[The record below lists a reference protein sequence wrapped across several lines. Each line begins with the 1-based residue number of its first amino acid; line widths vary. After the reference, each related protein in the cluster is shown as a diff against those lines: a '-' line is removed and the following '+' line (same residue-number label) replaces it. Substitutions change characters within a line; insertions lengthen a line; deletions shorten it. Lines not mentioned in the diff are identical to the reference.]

1 MRHDARRPVAQPE
14 EFGDAMKRVLAALA
28 LAAVFGSTLGGQV
41 PPAAATVNDDALYIA
56 PGGDDSASGAIGA
69 PLASLEGARDRIRQL
84 KDGVGLPEGGLTV
97 YLREGEYLRD
107 ASFEIGE
114 VDSGTVDAPITYRS
128 YPGETATLTGGRDL
142 SRDDFAP
149 VDDAAVTD
157 RIVDAAAR
165 GRVLEIDLQ
174 AQGITDYGQLSR
186 HGYWKANDVSTT
198 PPMELFIDGQGMTLA
213 RWPNADAATPTVQ
226 MGDIIDAGPDRE
238 DPDLQD
244 RGGTFTYGYDRPQYW
259 TQAEDA
265 WLDGIFGYSW
275 EWSYNKI
282 ESIDTQAKT
291 ITLRY
296 GEMSGIMKSW
306 FPDFHF
312 AQNLLEELDAPG
324 EYYVDRDAG
333 KLYVIPNAAFS
344 SGRGDVT
351 VTTLDE
357 PMLRAD
363 GASYVN
369 FDDLVLEYGR
379 ATAAVILGGSHV
391 NISHSD
397 IRNFTDGGVLINSP
411 GRYTYD
417 GIPVNRGGRDHAVTD
432 TRLAHVG
439 GVGVVLQG
447 GDKTT
452 LEPGRNRVENSE
464 IADFAYYHKAY
475 NPGVMFDG
483 VGNVAKDNEIHDAPH
498 PGIIVHGNDHLFE
511 RNEVYDVC
519 KQFHDLGAVY
529 MNSGKTPQQRGHVFR
544 ENYFH
549 DIGVGMAGVEGIYA
563 DNFTWD
569 LLIEKNVFVNMG
581 NGAIKSGSADY
592 IEARNNVF
600 VDAHV
605 PYDNYEQWMGEQEG
619 NVVDSEYMPAWQ
631 QVFEDNEDFAGTP
644 YLEKYPELAHFFED
658 DHHFPNHST
667 FAQNVVWNPNRAP
680 IADLNEHG
688 AKDGKNLLN
697 YEDNWVADVDPGF
710 VDAASGDY
718 TLKAD
723 AAVFDQVAG
732 FESIAFGE
740 IGVDGEIGQSQQPR
754 TVPLEAIAFDS
765 DSVTIDAGDEV
776 RLRAVPLPWNAD
788 GAAVTYASDDTAVAT
803 VTEAGV
809 VLGMAPGTTTITAT
823 AKADAAKTATIEVV
837 VEEGDGVLHFT
848 DFESGANGWPTDPN
862 RSIQAD
868 ASGDKVYRIVKG
880 ANSLLP
886 RDFTEFILDFDVTA
900 PATTPADAGLVIYD
914 RNGKGGGYIRF
925 RQAAVGPTWTIFD
938 DAWNVVA
945 EQVVP
950 AEQGLTPGAVSH
962 VRIAVQDGR
971 IRIAVNGAEALEGA
985 DPGPGAAGR
994 MGFYVENYP
1003 SLDFDD
1009 IGFSLSGVP
1018 VTDVDIDGDAV
1029 SLNVGERRGLSATV
1043 TPQDASDARVSWTSD
1058 TPGVAVVTEGRITGV
1073 GAGTATVTATSI
1085 ADPSLSD
1092 TVTVTVTDAEYPVAR
1107 LDAQLKDVANWSRTD
1122 VIVVDDSGV
1131 RISGEG
1137 VHGYGGERFGDALL
1151 QFDTDFEAFDGGW
1164 YGFQARSAQTGVPAW
1179 QNSNTGYLVVIKE
1192 DVIEFQSWSPGQTM
1206 LDTIPNTVIAANS
1219 THRIAFGA
1227 VAEDSG
1233 TRVVLRVD
1241 GVTVWSVLDARP
1253 NLPIGADGFLN
1264 VYHYG
1269 RTNTLAVRP
1278 TPAPASVTGI
1288 CWAPEADPK
1297 TRYVRGEELD
1307 VTGMILGV
1315 RWSDGSAT
1323 TQQVT
1328 VDMVSGF
1335 DSSKV
1340 HPHQTLTVSH
1350 AGATVE
1356 LQISVKPKIKDD
1368 EEEVPRCA

>member
-1 MRHDARRPVAQPE
+1 
-14 EFGDAMKRVLAALA
+14 MKRVLASLA
-28 LAAVFGSTLGGQV
+28 LAAVFGSALAATA
-41 PPAAATVNDDALYIA
+41 PSAAAAADDDALYLA
-56 PGGDDSASGAIGA
+56 PGGDDTASGTIDD
-69 PLASLEGARDRIRQL
+69 PLATLEGARDRIRAL
-84 KDGVGLPEGGLTV
+84 KADSALPSEGLTV
-97 YLREGEYLRD
+97 YLREGEYPRSS
-107 ASFEIGE
+107 SFEIGAQ
-114 VDSGTVDAPITYRS
+114 DSGTADAPITYRS
-128 YPGETATLTGGRDL
+128 YPGETATLTGGREL
-142 SRDDFAP
+142 PRDQFAP
-149 VDDAAVTD
+149 VDDATVTD
-157 RIVDAAAR
+157 RIIDTAAR
-165 GRVLEIDLQ
+165 DRVVGIDL
-174 AQGITDYGQLSR
+174 ADLGITDYGQLSR

-226 MGDIIDAGPDRE
+226 MGDIIDAGPDRN
-238 DPDLQD
+238 DADLQD
-244 RGGTFTYGYDRPQYW
+244 RGGTFSYGYDRPKHW
-259 TQAEDA
+259 TQAEDV

-282 ESIDTQAKT
+282 ESIDTDAKT

-324 EYYVDRDAG
+324 EYYIDRAAG
-333 KLYVIPNAAFS
+333 KLYLIPNAAFT
-344 SGRGDVT
+344 SGRGAVT

-369 FDDLVLEYGR
+369 FDDLVMEYGR

-391 NISHSD
+391 TISHSD

-432 TRLAHVG
+432 SRLTHVG

-483 VGNVAKDNEIHDAPH
+483 VGNIARDNEIHDAPH

-519 KQFHDLGAVY
+519 KQFHDLGAIY

-569 LLIEKNVFVNMG
+569 LTIEKNVFVNMG

-600 VDAHV
+600 VDAYA
-605 PYDNYEQWMGEQEG
+605 PYDNYEQWMGNQEG
-619 NVVDSEYMPAWQ
+619 NVVDRDYMPAWE
-631 QVFEDNEDFAGTP
+631 QVFADNNDFVGTP
-644 YLEKYPELAHFFED
+644 YLTKYPELAHFFED
-658 DHHFPNHST
+658 DHYFPNHST
-667 FAQNVVWNPNRAP
+667 FAENVVWNPNRARM
-680 IADLNEHG
+680 AGVNEHG

-697 YEDNWVADVDPGF
+697 YEDNWVADADPGF
-710 VDAASGDY
+710 VDAANGDY

-723 AAVFDQVAG
+723 AAVFDQIPG
-732 FESIAFGE
+732 FEAIAFGE
-740 IGVDGEIGQSQQPR
+740 IGVDGEIGQTQQPQ
-754 TVPLEAIAFDS
+754 TVPLEDIAFDT
-765 DSVTIDAGDEV
+765 DTLTIDAGDEV
-776 RLRAVPLPWNAD
+776 RVRAVPLPWNAD
-788 GAAVTYASDDTAVAT
+788 DAAVTYASADAAVAT
-803 VTEAGV
+803 VNDKGV
-809 VLGMAPGTTTITAT
+809 VLGMGPGTTTVTAT
-823 AKADAAKTATIEVV
+823 AKADATKTATIEVI

-862 RSIQAD
+862 RSIQVD

-886 RDFTEFILDFDVTA
+886 RDFTEFVLDFDVTA
-900 PATTPADAGLVIYD
+900 PATTPANAGLIVYD

-925 RQAAVGPTWTIFD
+925 RQAAAGPTWTIFD
-938 DAWNVVA
+938 DAWKVVA
-945 EQVVP
+945 EKVVP
-950 AEQGLTPGAVSH
+950 AAQGLTPGETSH
-962 VRIAVQDGR
+962 VRIAVQDGQ
-971 IRIAVNGAEALEGA
+971 IRISVNGAIALEGA
-985 DPGPGAAGR
+985 DPGPAKAGR
-994 MGFYVENYP
+994 VGFYVENYA

-1018 VTDVDIDGDAV
+1018 VTGV
-1029 SLNVGERRGLSATV
+1029 SLDADAIGLTVGERRSVAATIA
-1043 TPQDASDARVSWTSD
+1043 PEDASDARVTWTTDAPEVATVSGGRIA
-1058 TPGVAVVTEGRITGV
+1058 GVA
-1073 GAGTATVTATSI
+1073 AGTATITATSV

-1092 TVTVTVTDAEYPVAR
+1092 TITVTVDDAEYPTTR
-1107 LDAQLKDVANWSRTD
+1107 LDGQLKDGANWSQSD
-1122 VIVVDDSGV
+1122 HIAVDDTGV
-1131 RISGEG
+1131 VISGEG
-1137 VHGYGGERFGDALL
+1137 VHGYEAERFGDTLL
-1151 QFDTDFEAFDGGW
+1151 QFDAEFGAFDGGW
-1164 YGFQARSAQTGVPAW
+1164 YGFQARSDQTGLPAW
-1179 QNSNTGYLVVIKE
+1179 QNSNTGYLAVIKE
-1192 DVIEFQSWSPGQTM
+1192 DVIEFQSWTPGQTM
-1206 LDTIPNTVIAANS
+1206 LDSIPNTVIEPGS
-1219 THRIAFGA
+1219 THRIEFGA
-1227 VAEDSG
+1227 VAEDGG
-1233 TRVVLRVD
+1233 TRIVLRVD
-1241 GVTVWSVLDARP
+1241 DVTVWNMVDARE
-1253 NLPIGADGFLN
+1253 NLRIGADGFFN

-1269 RTNTLAVRP
+1269 KTNTLAVRP
-1278 TPAPASVTGI
+1278 TPPPATVTGI

-1307 VTGMILGV
+1307 VAGMLLGV
-1315 RWSDGSAT
+1315 DWSDGSRT

-1328 VDMVSGF
+1328 ADMVSGF

-1340 HPHQTLTVSH
+1340 RPHHTLTVTY
-1350 AGATVE
+1350 AGASVE
-1356 LQISVKPKIKDD
+1356 LPISVRPKLKND
-1368 EEEVPRCA
+1368 EQDVPRCG

>member
-1 MRHDARRPVAQPE
+1 
-14 EFGDAMKRVLAALA
+14 MKRVLAALA
-28 LAAVFGSTLGGQV
+28 LAAVFGSSLGLA
-41 PPAAATVNDDALYIA
+41 PSAAAAAVEPEALYIA
-56 PGGDDSASGAIGA
+56 PGGDDAASGAVDA
-69 PLASLEGARDRIRQL
+69 PLATLEGARDRIRQL
-84 KDGVGLPEGGLTV
+84 KGGAGLPDDGLTV
-97 YLREGEYLRD
+97 YLREGEYPRD

-114 VDSGTVDAPITYRS
+114 ADSGTADAPITYRS
-128 YPGETATLTGGRDL
+128 YPGETATLTGGRTL
-142 SRDDFAP
+142 PRGDFSA

-157 RIVDAAAR
+157 RIIDAAAR
-165 GRVLEIDLQ
+165 DRVLEIDLE
-174 AQGITDYGQLSR
+174 AQGIIDYGQLSR

-198 PPMELFIDGQGMTLA
+198 PPMELFIDGEGMTLA

-226 MGDIIDAGPDRE
+226 MGDIIDAGPDRN

-244 RGGTFTYGYDRPQYW
+244 RGGTFTYGYDRPQHW
-259 TQAEDA
+259 TQAEDV

-282 ESIDTQAKT
+282 ESIDTAAKT

-324 EYYVDRDAG
+324 EYYIDRDAG
-333 KLYVIPNAAFS
+333 KLYLIPNAAFTA
-344 SGRGDVT
+344 GRGDVT

-369 FDDLVLEYGR
+369 FDDLVMEYGR

-391 NISHSD
+391 TVSHSD

-432 TRLAHVG
+432 SRLTHVG

-483 VGNVAKDNEIHDAPH
+483 VGNVAKNNEIHDAPH

-519 KQFHDLGAVY
+519 KQFHDLGAIY

-569 LLIEKNVFVNMG
+569 LQIEKNIFVNMG
-581 NGAIKSGSADY
+581 NSAIKSGSADY
-592 IEARNNVF
+592 IEARNNIF
-600 VDAHV
+600 VDAYA
-605 PYDNYEQWMGEQEG
+605 PYDNYEQWMGDQEG
-619 NVVDSEYMPAWQ
+619 NVVDRDYMPAWQ
-631 QVFEDNEDFAGTP
+631 QVFEDNDDFVGTP
-644 YLEKYPELAHFFED
+644 YLTKYPELAHFFD
-658 DHHFPNHST
+658 DNHHFPDHST
-667 FAQNVVWNPNRAP
+667 FAQNVVWNPNRTP
-680 IADLNEHG
+680 IAGINQHG

-697 YEDNWVADVDPGF
+697 YEDNWVAGADPGF
-710 VDAASGDY
+710 VDAANGDY
-718 TLKAD
+718 TLKPD
-723 AAVFDQVAG
+723 AAVFSQVPG
-732 FESIAFGE
+732 FEAIAFDE
-740 IGVDGEIGQSQQPR
+740 IGVDGAIGQTQQPQI
-754 TVPLEAIAFDS
+754 VPLEAIAFES
-765 DSVTIDAGDEV
+765 STLTMDAGDEV
-776 RLRAVPLPWNAD
+776 RVRAVPLPWNAD
-788 GAAVTYASDDTAVAT
+788 DAAVTYAAADPAVAT
-803 VTEAGV
+803 VSGTGV
-809 VLGMAPGTTTITAT
+809 VLGMGPGETTVTAT
-823 AKADAAKTATIEVV
+823 ATADPTKTATIQVI

-886 RDFTEFILDFDVTA
+886 RDFTRFILDFDVTA
-900 PATTPADAGLVIYD
+900 PATTPANAGLVVYD

-925 RQAAVGPTWTIFD
+925 RQAAAGPTWTIFD
-938 DAWNVVA
+938 DAWQVVA

-950 AEQGLTPGAVSH
+950 AEQGLAPGATSH
-962 VRIAVQDGR
+962 VRIAVQDGQ
-971 IRIAVNGAEALEGA
+971 IRISVNGVVALEGA

-994 MGFYVENYP
+994 VGFYVENYP

-1018 VTDVDIDGDAV
+1018 VTGVSIDADAV
-1029 SLNVGERRGLSATV
+1029 ALNVGERRSVTATV
-1043 TPQDASDARVSWTSD
+1043 APQDASDARVTWTSD
-1058 TPGVAVVTEGRITGV
+1058 SPGIATVTGGRVAGV
-1073 GAGTATVTATSI
+1073 GAGTATITATSV
-1085 ADPSLSD
+1085 ADPSVSD
-1092 TVTVTVTDAEYPVAR
+1092 TMTVTVADAAYPVVR
-1107 LDAQLKDVANWSRTD
+1107 LDAQLKDAANWSTSD
-1122 VIVVDDSGV
+1122 VIAVDDTGV
-1131 RISGEG
+1131 RISGQG
-1137 VHGYGGERFGDALL
+1137 VHGYEGERFGDALL
-1151 QFDTDFEAFDGGW
+1151 QFDADFGAFDGGW
-1164 YGFQARSAQTGVPAW
+1164 YGFQARSDQTGLPAW
-1179 QNSNTGYLVVIKE
+1179 QNSNTGYLAVIKE
-1192 DVIEFQSWSPGQTM
+1192 DVIEFQSWTPGQTM
-1206 LDTIPNTVIAANS
+1206 LDTIPNTVIAPGS
-1219 THRIAFGA
+1219 THRIEFGA
-1227 VAEDSG
+1227 VAEAGG

-1241 GVTVWSVLDARP
+1241 GVTVWNTVDARA
-1253 NLPIGADGFLN
+1253 NLPIGADGFFN

-1269 RTNTLAVRP
+1269 KTNTLTVRP
-1278 TPAPASVTGI
+1278 TPPPATVTGI

-1315 RWSDGSAT
+1315 RWSDGT
-1323 TQQVT
+1323 TAPQQVT
-1328 VDMVSGF
+1328 ADMVSGF
-1335 DSSKV
+1335 DSGKV
-1340 HPHQTLTVSH
+1340 HPHQTLTVTH
-1350 AGATVE
+1350 EGATTE
-1356 LQISVKPKIKDD
+1356 LQISVRPKIKDD
-1368 EEEVPRCA
+1368 EEEVPRCE